1 MLWQNLLNYIFIDMT
16 LLEDLFCDW
25 DDNEIDCLCCGHTVD
40 VTPYIKDPLPNVLQ
54 KLKCSKCSSK
64 KFFILGSD
72 MGLNGIY
79 GHNIELDGGLIT
91 SISYPVLACYGRL
104 GNLEVMCEETIAING
119 SIKRAIT
126 SYSLGDDLISEEYDL
141 KGNLISAEPH
151 DLLRDFYY
159 KNRLL
164 PVKKISNTKVSFRM
178 IEIDYEDDRFSQ
190 EEKNK
195 RFIIDRE
202 SEWLLEIPFE
212 DLEEKNNKLTTKEGM
227 YDWGNMGPTHT
238 GFVNKAINSNGDFQ
252 RLYIVDGEI
261 FEQHPVW
268 TFNKESKLLS
278 LDCNIGDEIFN
289 LFKYK

>member
-1 MLWQNLLNYIFIDMT
+1 MT

-40 VTPYIKDPLPNVLQ
+40 VTPYIRYSLPNVLQ

-64 KFFILGSD
+64 KFSILGSD

-79 GHNIELDGGLIT
+79 ANNIKLDGGLIT
-91 SISYPVLACYGRL
+91 SISYPVFAFYGGL
-104 GNLEVMCEETIAING
+104 TNVEVMCEETITING
-119 SIKRAIT
+119 SIKRTIE
-126 SYSLGDDLISEEYDL
+126 SYSLCDCLIYEEYDL

-164 PVKKISNTKVSFRM
+164 PVKKISNTKVSFSM
-178 IEIDYEDDRFSQ
+178 IEIDYENDIFSQ

-202 SEWLLEIPFE
+202 SEWLIEIPFE

-227 YDWGNMGPTHT
+227 YDWGNMGPRHT
-238 GFVNKAINSNGDFQ
+238 GFVNKAINSSGDFQ

-261 FEQHPVW
+261 DEQYPVW
-268 TFNKESKLLS
+268 TFNKESNLLS
-278 LDCNIGDEIFN
+278 LDCNIGDETFN
-289 LFKYK
+289 LFKYKK

>member
-1 MLWQNLLNYIFIDMT
+1 MT

-25 DDNEIDCLCCGHTVD
+25 DENEIDCLCCGHAVD
-40 VTPYIKDPLPNVLQ
+40 VTPYIRYPLPNVLQ

-64 KFFILGSD
+64 KFSILGSY

-79 GHNIELDGGLIT
+79 ANNIKLNSGLIT
-91 SISYPVLACYGRL
+91 SISYPVFAFYGGL
-104 GNLEVMCEETIAING
+104 TNLEVMFEETITING
-119 SIKRAIT
+119 SIKRTIE
-126 SYSLGDDLISEEYDL
+126 SYSLCDCLIYEEYDL

-164 PVKKISNTKVSFRM
+164 PVKKISNTKVSFSM
-178 IEIDYEDDRFSQ
+178 IEIDYENDIFSQ

-202 SEWLLEIPFE
+202 SEWLIEIPFE

-227 YDWGNMGPTHT
+227 YDWGNMGPRHT
-238 GFVNKAINSNGDFQ
+238 GFVNKAINSSGDFQ

-261 FEQHPVW
+261 DEQYPVW
-268 TFNKESKLLS
+268 TFNKESNLLS
-278 LDCNIGDEIFN
+278 LDCNIGDETFN
-289 LFKYK
+289 LFKYKK

>member
-1 MLWQNLLNYIFIDMT
+1 MT

-40 VTPYIKDPLPNVLQ
+40 VTPYIRYPLLNVLQ

-64 KFFILGSD
+64 KFSILGSD

-79 GHNIELDGGLIT
+79 ANNIKLDGGLIT
-91 SISYPVLACYGRL
+91 SISYPVFAFYGGL
-104 GNLEVMCEETIAING
+104 TNLEAMCEETITING
-119 SIKRAIT
+119 SIKRTIE
-126 SYSLGDDLISEEYDL
+126 SYSLCDCLIYEEYDL

-164 PVKKISNTKVSFRM
+164 PVKKISNTKVSFSM
-178 IEIDYEDDRFSQ
+178 IEIDYENDIFSQ

-202 SEWLLEIPFE
+202 SEWLIEIPFE

-227 YDWGNMGPTHT
+227 YDWGNMGPRHT
-238 GFVNKAINSNGDFQ
+238 GFVNKTINSSGDFQ

-261 FEQHPVW
+261 DEQYPVW
-268 TFNKESKLLS
+268 TFNKESNLLS
-278 LDCNIGDEIFN
+278 LDCNIGDETFN
-289 LFKYK
+289 LFKYKK